1 MRSMSAES
9 EEVLAALEQR
19 EQDHINRR
27 DELGSS
33 VHANGAFRL
42 TTDPH
47 ACKFGAWYDAPMAS
61 APAVQRFTN
70 GGGPLEGVL
79 RAFERPHRRIHSI
92 AVGVARLME
101 SGEHHGAL
109 GVTPHARN
117 GDRAMMVGLLDRAKD
132 LFVARRRTPLLILEH
147 RGERIGGLIDQVRNT
162 RALLPQHM
170 QSVSV
175 DSRAVGG
182 MSLPSSAESPVA
194 VISGGGGAVRVG
206 QIGRDAGRGIGV
218 RNKNPPRRVGAE
230 GGSTG
235 LDYHGTGSRVR
246 RLGRSV

>member
-1 MRSMSAES
+1 MIPVVERLTPPGTRSMTAES
-9 EEVLAALEQR
+9 EEVLAALEHR
-19 EQDHINRR
+19 KQDHINRR
-27 DELGSS
+27 DELESS
-33 VHANGAFRL
+33 VHKNGALRL

-47 ACKFGAWYDAPMAS
+47 ECKFGECYDALMAS

-79 RAFERPHRRIHSI
+79 RAFDQPHRRIHSI

-109 GVTPHARN
+109 GVTPHARS
-117 GDRAMMVGLLDRAKD
+117 GDRAMMVGLFDRAKD
-132 LFVARRRTPLLILEH
+132 LFVPRRRTPVLILEH
-147 RGERIGGLIDQVRNT
+147 RGERIGGLIDQVQNM

-175 DSRAVGG
+175 DSRMFRG

-194 VISGGGGAVRVG
+194 VIDGGGLYASVSSGPAPGA
-206 QIGRDAGRGIGV
+206 A
-218 RNKNPPRRVGAE
+218 
-230 GGSTG
+230 
-235 LDYHGTGSRVR
+235 
-246 RLGRSV
+246 